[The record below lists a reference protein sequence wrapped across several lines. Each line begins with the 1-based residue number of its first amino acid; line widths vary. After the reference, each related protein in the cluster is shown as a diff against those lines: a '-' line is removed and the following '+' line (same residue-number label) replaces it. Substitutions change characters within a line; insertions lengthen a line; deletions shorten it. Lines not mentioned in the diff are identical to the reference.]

1 MNNRMKRMDYLMMDL
16 IRLEDYDY
24 VEKILDKYRVLDY
37 GKLPLSVSEKVEQ
50 IFDKRLKKLKKLH
63 PEPNFEDEWI

>member
-1 MNNRMKRMDYLMMDL
+1 MDYLMMDL